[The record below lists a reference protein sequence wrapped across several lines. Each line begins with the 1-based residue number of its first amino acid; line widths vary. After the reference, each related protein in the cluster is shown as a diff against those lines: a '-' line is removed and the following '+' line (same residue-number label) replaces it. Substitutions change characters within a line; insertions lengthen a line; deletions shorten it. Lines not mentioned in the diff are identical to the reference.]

1 MIADPPM
8 TPPVGPPD
16 VLGAA
21 PLVRMTGIIKQYG
34 TAVVLADAAFELR
47 PGEVHVLAGE
57 NGAGKSTLMK
67 ILAGVVTDFD
77 GVLEIGGR
85 EVRPSSPLEAARMG
99 VAVIHQELS
108 LVGAM
113 SVADNMFLARHPSRV
128 GLVNDRQQRAEAARH
143 LERLG
148 LDLDVKRPVEQ
159 FPIAVQ
165 QLIEIAKALSLDA
178 RVVVMDEPTSALNA
192 PEVEKLFALIA
203 DLKRQ
208 GRGIVY
214 ISHKMEEIELLADRI
229 TVLRDGRNVGT
240 AAAVDLPPAKLVQW
254 MVGREMAARSERIA
268 PPRRDPPRLAVT
280 NFSAWPASR
289 TAKPAV
295 ADVSMFVQPGEVVGL
310 GGLQG
315 SGASE
320 LLLGLFGAYG
330 RRTAGAVSLDGQPLS
345 IATPR
350 QAIDAGIALL
360 TNDRKE
366 TGLVLGL
373 PITANISLADL
384 PHLSPGGWRRSARER
399 RIAEEAAASLRI
411 RAHSL
416 SMPVGELSGGNQQ
429 KVAIAKWV
437 QTRPKV
443 LLLDEPTRGIDVAA
457 KREIYDLISR
467 WTADGTAVVVIT
479 SEMSELLELSDRIY
493 VMHRGYIS
501 AELSRSEATAE
512 AVLVAAMGGEAM
524 VRAAGAMGVRAG

>member
-1 MIADPPM
+1 MIAP
-8 TPPVGPPD
+8 TPPTPLLGSTDASGP
-16 VLGAA
+16 A
-21 PLVRMTGIIKQYG
+21 PLVCMTGITKRYG
-34 TAVVLADAAFELR
+34 TAVVLADAAFDLR

-67 ILAGVVTDFD
+67 ILAGIVTDFD
-77 GVLEIGGR
+77 GCLEISGR
-85 EVRPSSPLEAARMG
+85 EVRPASPLEAAQLG

-108 LVGAM
+108 LVGPM
-113 SVADNMFLARHPSRV
+113 SVADNMFLARHPSRR
-128 GLVNDRQQRAEAARH
+128 GLVDDGRQRVDAARH
-143 LERLG
+143 LKRLG
-148 LDLDVKRPVEQ
+148 LDLDVNRPVEQ

-192 PEVEKLFALIA
+192 PEARTLFELIG

-208 GRGIVY
+208 GCGIVY

-240 AAAVDLPPAKLVQW
+240 AAAADLPAPELVKW
-254 MVGREMAARSERIA
+254 MVGREMASRTARTA
-268 PPRRDPPRLAVT
+268 PPRRDPPRLEVV
-280 NFSAWPASR
+280 NFNVWTVAR
-289 TAKPAV
+289 TAHPAV
-295 ADVSMFVQPGEVVGL
+295 ADVNLVVQPGEVVGL

-320 LLLGLFGAYG
+320 LLLGLFGAFG
-330 RRTAGAVSLDGQPLS
+330 RRRVSGDVLLDGRPLR
-345 IATPR
+345 IASPR

-384 PHLSPGGWRRSARER
+384 PRLSPGGWRRASRER
-399 RIAEEAAASLRI
+399 QLAQDMAASLQI

-416 SMPVGELSGGNQQ
+416 HMPVGELSGGNQQ
-429 KVAIAKWV
+429 KVAIAKWI
-437 QTRPKV
+437 QTHPDV

-457 KREIYDLISR
+457 KREIYELINR
-467 WTADGTAVVVIT
+467 WTADGKAIMLIT

-493 VMHRGYIS
+493 VMHRGRVF
-501 AELSRSEATAE
+501 AELDRREATAE
-512 AVLVAAMGGEAM
+512 AVLVAAMGGAISATE
-524 VRAAGAMGVRAG
+524 VRAG